1 MAFSF
6 GEGLASFAKGASD
19 YTVDSIRDQQK
30 ADQEIK
36 KMKLLEDLRVAT
48 EERMAT
54 FRENLA
60 RGRADKDLSGLEG
73 DEFVMRDAEGKEKSR
88 RAATADEKEARQRGR
103 DKDDLSKRQ
112 GEASIRQSEASI
124 RQGDERNALSRRGQD
139 LDFQAA
145 MARTAASGRGG
156 SGGSDISD
164 QGLQGTSS
172 SAIGYK
178 LTGMNKSIVDNAVK
192 GGIPAERV
200 QQLASIVVSRALARG
215 EKNLDVINSDFLD
228 GLTELRKGSEGTGDN
243 ASWSLSTYRTN
254 TAPRNK

>member
-6 GEGLASFAKGASD
+6 AEGLAGFAKGAAD

-30 ADQEIK
+30 AEQEIK
-36 KMKLLEDLRVAT
+36 KMKLLEELRVAT
-48 EERMAT
+48 EERMST
-54 FRENLA
+54 FRENLL
-60 RGRADKDLSGLEG
+60 RNRADKDLSGLEG

-88 RAATADEKEARQRGR
+88 RAATADEKEARQRAR

-145 MARTAASGRGG
+145 MARNAASGRGG
-156 SGGSDISD
+156 GGDITD

-228 GLTELRKGSEGTGDN
+228 GLTELRRGVDGAGEN
-243 ASWSLSTYRTN
+243 ASWSLDTYRTN
-254 TAPRNK
+254 SAKRNK